1 MVMITRPGFDLWMG
15 IFPYFWSE
23 NQDAFSGL
31 WLFYFHSLLLW
42 TLRLWSRDPK
52 GVPKL
57 CLKTID
63 LLLPFSLKNPSF
75 YERAAK
81 QGQLATNRSGPKI
94 WFILLFVFEFYIKKP
109 VFMNIWGNFFLCMGK
124 LCPLLPHP
132 QENTKLKPLQYSVFS
147 PFSVAKGEKGA
158 KGPINCSF

>member
-1 MVMITRPGFDLWMG
+1 MGFYGNDYTSGFWPVDGDIPILLIKKPGCL
-15 IFPYFWSE
+15 FW
-23 NQDAFSGL
+23 ALTF
-31 WLFYFHSLLLW
+31 FYFHSLLLW

-124 LCPLLPHP
+124 LCPLPHHP
-132 QENTKLKPLQYSVFS
+132 
-147 PFSVAKGEKGA
+147 
-158 KGPINCSF
+158 

>member
-1 MVMITRPGFDLWMG
+1 MWCSMRKGTKLWASMVMITRPGFDLWMG

-94 WFILLFVFEFYIKKP
+94 WFILLCLSFILKSLFLWTFGGN
-109 VFMNIWGNFFLCMGK
+109 FFCAWGNFV
-124 LCPLLPHP
+124 P
-132 QENTKLKPLQYSVFS
+132 SS
-147 PFSVAKGEKGA
+147 PTHKKT
-158 KGPINCSF
+158 PN